1 MAGSSMFLRW
11 KIYPRLRCVQN
22 IQAESWII
30 ITRAEPSKPVD
41 SCVCMEMEVRRIT
54 TLIWTSPSTDRQRR
68 PIGDQSLLLLLLLPG
83 LAFITGRCLARCHV
97 EPRTQLMLNRV
108 RVHVPPFTASIGR
121 RHARHGT
128 GRDGRPS
135 RFTGAS
141 ASAAPRSGRANPGI
155 LACRSVDRCAHEKP
169 HRHGEVGRYPPN
181 YNMQSGVEKASGK
194 RAEKR
199 KRLETHG
206 ME

>member
-1 MAGSSMFLRW
+1 MFLRW

-128 GRDGRPS
+128 GREAITIHRRERECGAAIWSCESRNPRVPIGRSMRTREAAPTRRGRPLP
-135 RFTGAS
+135 TQ
-141 ASAAPRSGRANPGI
+141 
-155 LACRSVDRCAHEKP
+155 L
-169 HRHGEVGRYPPN
+169 
-181 YNMQSGVEKASGK
+181 
-194 RAEKR
+194 
-199 KRLETHG
+199 
-206 ME
+206 